1 MDTNRTWTD
10 SQVEDAAC
18 EALGANSAEESAAYQ
33 RQVTADTT
41 GTARRLDR
49 ELRETAA
56 RLAAASPHMKPPA
69 ELRGRILQATAPM
82 TFKMEDYRKVARE
95 DYRFYKW
102 GFYAAAMFLVMAAL
116 YNINM
121 SGKLEQANKN
131 IAALGVANQK
141 SNAALA
147 AFIDPRGIQLTWQEN
162 GKVFGRGVADVA
174 THKALL
180 VFPQELIAAGVR
192 PQLSANI
199 NGQEIP
205 FETSLV
211 VAPAN
216 QVGFVL
222 PSRTPDLEQKPSI
235 DKLTPD
241 DRNKIKVAGFQ
252 K

>member
-1 MDTNRTWTD
+1 METNRRWTD
-10 SQVEDAAC
+10 SQVEEAAC
-18 EALGANSAEESAAYQ
+18 EALGANSPEESAAYQ
-33 RQVTADTT
+33 RQVAADPT
-41 GTARRLDR
+41 GSARRLDR

-56 RLAAASPHMKPPA
+56 RLAAASPHMKAPA
-69 ELRGRILQATAPM
+69 ELRGRILQATAPT
-82 TFKMEDYRKVARE
+82 TFKMEDYRRNTRE

-131 IAALGVANQK
+131 IAALSVANQK
-141 SNAALA
+141 SNTALA
-147 AFIDPRGIQLTWQEN
+147 AFIDPRGVQLTWQEN
-162 GKVFGRGVADVA
+162 GQVFGRGVMDVA

-211 VAPAN
+211 VAPAR
-216 QVGFVL
+216 QIGFIL
-222 PSRTPDLEQKPSI
+222 PARAPDLAQKPNV

-241 DRNKIKVAGFQ
+241 EGNKIKVAGFQ